1 MQYGQIDGVDKP
13 VSRLIL
19 GAMIMG
25 WVEEGDGRDL
35 LDEAFELGYNAFDTG
50 HVYGEGVECPLGEWI
65 EDRGVR
71 EDVVIVGKGAHPG
84 QEGPRVNREAIRSD
98 LAESLERLR
107 TDYMDVYL
115 LHRDDPDVP
124 VGPIVQALNELL
136 TEGRIS
142 AFGGSNW
149 THERIE
155 EANRYAEEHDLTPF
169 AASSPNYSLAVQYG
183 EAWGGCIGIGGP
195 EGAEARA
202 YYRRT
207 RMPVLAWSSLARGF
221 LSGRLTSA
229 NYEETKDDL
238 PPACV
243 RGFCYEENFRRLDRA
258 HELAAERGVSVPQ
271 IALAYVLDS
280 DVNVFPLVGP
290 SSPQELADDAAALGV
305 ELTEDERAY
314 LDLRNPEV

>member
-1 MQYGQIDGVDKP
+1 MDYGKIAGVDKP

-19 GAMIMG
+19 GAMVMG
-25 WVEEGDGRDL
+25 WVEEGDGHDL
-35 LDEAFELGYNAFDTG
+35 LDEALELGYNAFDTG

-65 EDRGVR
+65 EDSGVR

-115 LHRDDPDVP
+115 LHRDDPTVP
-124 VGPIVQALNELL
+124 VGPIVEALNELL
-136 TEGRIS
+136 VEGRIN

-149 THERIE
+149 THERVE

-169 AASSPNYSLAVQYG
+169 AASSPNFSLAVQYG

-195 EGAEARA
+195 EGADARQ
-202 YYRRT
+202 YYSRT
-207 RMPVLAWSSLARGF
+207 QMPVLAWSSLARGF
-221 LSGRLTSA
+221 LSGRFSSD
-229 NYEETKDDL
+229 NYEEVKDDL
-238 PPACV
+238 HPACV

-258 HELAAERGVSVPQ
+258 HELAAQRGVSVPQ

-280 DVNVFPLVGP
+280 GMNVFPLVGP
-290 SSPQELADDAAALGV
+290 SSPRELDDDAAALQV

-314 LDLRNPEV
+314 LDLRDSEV